1 MGLECDWSAQK
12 ADAVVVGGG
21 FYGCAIAVYLRQVRG
36 LKSVVLIEQEKELLQ
51 RASYTN
57 QARVH
62 NGYHYP
68 RSFTTA
74 YRSRVNLPRFVADW
88 PDAVKKDFTKIYS
101 IARRNS
107 KITAK
112 QFERFCREVGAK
124 FSPAPQEIAR
134 LFEPRLVEASYLV
147 EEYAFD
153 TSLLA
158 LWARSSLESSGVEVR
173 LKSKVEAIKAGDK
186 GYRVKV
192 VDEAGVE
199 GHVLTRYFFNCTY
212 SGLNQIGGDFPR
224 VQTDLKH
231 EITEMALIEL
241 PEVLRGIGVTMMDG
255 PFFSFMP
262 FPARK
267 LHTLSHVRYTPHTH
281 WEDVKGVSP
290 YDALKQYPRSTR
302 VDRMIR
308 DVSRYIPAMTSAK
321 YADSLFEV
329 KTILVK
335 NEGDDGRPI
344 LFESYAG
351 MPGCYSVLGGK
362 IDNIYDV
369 YEKLDQENF
378 SSIDYN

>member
-1 MGLECDWSAQK
+1 MSSADGWN
-12 ADAVVVGGG
+12 ACGVDAVVVGGG
-21 FYGCAIAVYLRQVRG
+21 FYGCAIAVYLKQVRG
-36 LKSVVLIEQEKELLQ
+36 LRSVILVERESNLLQ

-74 YRSRVNLPRFVADW
+74 YRSRINLPRFVADW
-88 PDAVKKDFTKIYS
+88 GDAVKTDFTKIYC
-101 IARRNS
+101 IARKNS
-107 KITAK
+107 KITAG

-124 FSPAPQEIAR
+124 LSPAPPEITR
-134 LFEPRLVEASYLV
+134 LFEPRLVEASYVV

-153 TSLLA
+153 TSRLA
-158 LWARSSLESSGVEVR
+158 SWAFSSLRDNGVEVR
-173 LKSKVEAIKAGDK
+173 LKTQAESIKVEPEGYGVKLVDK
-186 GYRVKV
+186 
-192 VDEAGVE
+192 E
-199 GHVLTRYFFNCTY
+199 GAEDYVLARYIFNCTY

-224 VQTDLKH
+224 IQTDLKH
-231 EITEMALIEL
+231 EITEMALVEL
-241 PEVLRGIGVTMMDG
+241 PETLRGIGVTMMDG

-262 FPARK
+262 FPDRN

-281 WEDVKGVSP
+281 WQDMRGFNP
-290 YDALKQYPRSTR
+290 YAALDKYSRSTR

-308 DVSRYIPAMTSAK
+308 DVGRYIPTMLSAK
-321 YADSLFEV
+321 YVESLFEV

-344 LFESYAG
+344 LFETYAEL
-351 MPGCYSVLGGK
+351 PGCYSILGGK

-369 YEKLDQENF
+369 YEKLDQERF
-378 SSIDYN
+378 LVQ